1 MAITTLFLA
10 QDSEGIKAFDEE
22 LSAWTLVSQPPIT
35 QELILVSGTSALP
48 NSLNG
53 LGFPSTLLCYTD
65 DEEVDSD
72 IDNYKLFAHQ
82 IVTSKPKTIIQN
94 ADFIIPSEKLIEKA
108 EMRANVVGGK
118 VKSAISADSGASW
131 LTFKND
137 EFIPINI
144 ADQSA
149 FLQDGIS
156 PENFANFNISKLN
169 EVLNA
174 TIRLAYILEKPNLS
188 DICKLKA
195 VKITYVQ

>member
-1 MAITTLFLA
+1 LFLA

-35 QELILVSGTSALP
+35 QELILSKGVSILP
-48 NSLNG
+48 NILNG
-53 LGFPSTLLCYTD
+53 LGFPSALRCYTD
-65 DEEVDSD
+65 DLEVVSD
-72 IDNYKLFAHQ
+72 IDNRKLFVHQ

-94 ADFIIPSEKLIEKA
+94 EDFIIPSGKLIEKA
-108 EMRANVVGGK
+108 ELRANVVGGK
-118 VKSAISADSGASW
+118 VRSAISADSGASW

-156 PENFANFNISKLN
+156 PENFANFSISKLN
-169 EVLNA
+169 EVLSE
-174 TIRLAYILEKPNLS
+174 TIRFAYILEKPNLS

-195 VKITYVQ
+195 VKITYVK